1 MTNEVVHYLNCQ
13 PGKIYVDCTL
23 GGSGHSKAICKQI
36 SPNGKLIGIDQ
47 DNDAIC
53 NAKEVLKPFKSMVHL
68 FNKNFTDLPFILS
81 GLNIKKVDG
90 IILDLGLSLHQLQA
104 SGRGFSFKKEE
115 PLDMRMDIRMNLKAE
130 DIVNT
135 MNEKVLTELF
145 YKFGEEP
152 RSKIIARNI
161 IEQNI
166 NTSTKTNSQ
175 IIFDDQK
182 YKMFV
187 NELKAVD
194 QLTHVKLKNTS
205 FREKIISL
213 GKEKII
219 ENKNPIIVEKRKK
232 YRNRFSTVYVNEK
245 EKVSRKNEVDINN
258 YEFEKL
264 SSSKIAGEDGDKF
277 KLPKRRNYK
286 VEYMMNN
293 LVTQIDFMF
302 LNSTYQP
309 FSGGGS
315 PIYMNPGFNGLIKV
329 GVMDLLE
336 DYRITG
342 GVRLN
347 SNLTNNE
354 YLLSFTNL
362 KHRLDKETIFHRQ
375 SIEYY
380 SDYSIV
386 RFQSHELYYILKWPF
401 NEAKNQGLSKIL
413 GDILSQGDTSGFC
426 GQPLYGSCPI
436 DTGDTEN

>member
-161 IEQNI
+161 IEQRKKGSI
-166 NTSTKTNSQ
+166 KTSKQLADIIYNATPKKIIFKQKIHPATKTFMALR
-175 IIFDDQK
+175 IA
-182 YKMFV
+182 V
-187 NELKAVD
+187 NKELEKLDSFMEKVADLLNPKGRFCAISFHSKEDKIVKHWIRKLEKGCICPPD
-194 QLTHVKLKNTS
+194 IPFCVCNKKKVLRSLTKKVLTPGEKEIAANPMARSAK
-205 FREKIISL
+205 FRAAEKI
-213 GKEKII
+213 
-219 ENKNPIIVEKRKK
+219 
-232 YRNRFSTVYVNEK
+232 
-245 EKVSRKNEVDINN
+245 
-258 YEFEKL
+258 
-264 SSSKIAGEDGDKF
+264 
-277 KLPKRRNYK
+277 
-286 VEYMMNN
+286 
-293 LVTQIDFMF
+293 
-302 LNSTYQP
+302 
-309 FSGGGS
+309 
-315 PIYMNPGFNGLIKV
+315 
-329 GVMDLLE
+329 
-336 DYRITG
+336 
-342 GVRLN
+342 
-347 SNLTNNE
+347 
-354 YLLSFTNL
+354 
-362 KHRLDKETIFHRQ
+362 
-375 SIEYY
+375 
-380 SDYSIV
+380 
-386 RFQSHELYYILKWPF
+386 
-401 NEAKNQGLSKIL
+401 
-413 GDILSQGDTSGFC
+413 
-426 GQPLYGSCPI
+426 
-436 DTGDTEN
+436 